1 LEQHYMADE
10 KNEEKLGKVVANLK
24 VQLWADDVLVAE
36 SLDEYL
42 WSRVLNDIGVH
53 DTLEN
58 QRKQLDEVVKEI
70 EEKTIELKKAK
81 KAAKK

>member
-1 LEQHYMADE
+1 MADE
-10 KNEEKLGKVVANLK
+10 KNEEKLGKVVAKLK
-24 VQLWADDVLVAE
+24 VQLWADDILVAE

-53 DTLEN
+53 DTWEN
-58 QRKQLDEVVKEI
+58 QRKQLDQVVKEI
-70 EEKTIELKKAK
+70 EEKTLELKKAK